1 MAVKCTVDVS
11 HESASWKVISEKRK
25 DLMELKS
32 CIKGNKPNNI
42 FLMFNDTVCIIV
54 GMVEKLSWNV
64 FIMIEKI
71 GKFSDFH

>member
-32 CIKGNKPNNI
+32 CIKGNKPNII
-42 FLMFNDTVCIIV
+42 FLMFNDTYVCIIV
-54 GMVEKLSWNV
+54 GIIEKL
-64 FIMIEKI
+64 
-71 GKFSDFH
+71 